1 MINKII
7 AEYLRTNKRLVVPHF
22 GAFIRKENS
31 EAIVFVPF
39 LKKDDGVLQQ
49 LLVSEYGM
57 DSADAQA
64 VIDEY
69 IAKLKAEIN
78 YLQEYK
84 QRLISDVVTGKVDVR
99 GVEIPNEE

>member
-1 MINKII
+1 MLAKHFIPIPPIEEQQKIVLYI
-7 AEYLRTNKRLVVPHF
+7 KNRL
-22 GAFIRKENS
+22 
-31 EAIVFVPF
+31 
-39 LKKDDGVLQQ
+39 
-49 LLVSEYGM
+49 Y
-57 DSADAQA
+57 

-69 IAKLKAEIN
+69 IAKLKTEIN